1 MSRRAPR
8 AVTPTANARTRAPEI
23 RALSSIRGIPVLL
36 IVLFH
41 YHEWNGYPFE
51 FWYDAIVAKGYL
63 WVEFFFALS
72 GFILF
77 YVYGSQGGE
86 LLRARPLTRFL
97 VTRLSRIYPLQLA
110 TLLVILGIDVWDRT
124 AAPHRPGASIFDVA
138 GNPEMTVG
146 TFLSNLALIQAWNI
160 HDKLSWNSPAWF
172 VSVEAFLYLAFP
184 ALLALSGAR
193 FGGRTVVV
201 GAASAALLVILAVTS
216 GMGMDLTHR
225 NGVPRGLADFGIGLF
240 LGALFVEI
248 RRRGARWKPL
258 PSSVHTLVQVA
269 VVAEL
274 VAGFYSSGAPR
285 TKGDLMIVV
294 PMYLL
299 IFLLAFDR
307 GLIAEVL
314 RARWL
319 RKLGEWSFAIY
330 MVQFIVLILLPFA
343 GLRSMRWAEATLAVL
358 GAAVAGG
365 LAHRF
370 IERLVGE
377 LMRERLLSASA
388 ASVTTG
394 HAPSSGG
401 AASPLD
407 RRPAR
412 RR

>member
-1 MSRRAPR
+1 
-8 AVTPTANARTRAPEI
+8 VTPTTSPRTRAPEI
-23 RALSSIRGIPVLL
+23 RALSGIRVIPVLL

-51 FWYDAIVAKGYL
+51 FWYDAIAAKGYL

-77 YVYGSQGGE
+77 YVYGSQGTE

-97 VTRLSRIYPLQLA
+97 LARLSRIYPLQLA
-110 TLLVILGIDVWDRT
+110 TLLVILGMRVWDKT
-124 AAPHRPGASIFDVA
+124 AAPGGPGASIFDVA
-138 GNPEMTVG
+138 GNSTMTVA

-160 HDKLSWNSPAWF
+160 HNRLSWNSPAWF

-184 ALLALSGAR
+184 ALLALAGAR

-201 GAASAALLVILAVTS
+201 GAASAALLVTLAVTS
-216 GMGMDLTHR
+216 GMGIESHR
-225 NGVPRGLADFGIGLF
+225 NGVPRGLADFGVGLF

-285 TKGDLMIVV
+285 TKWDLMIVV

-307 GLIAEVL
+307 GLIAEAL
-314 RARWL
+314 HARWL

-343 GLRSMRWAEATLAVL
+343 GVRSMRWAEATLAVL
-358 GAAVAGG
+358 GAAVVGG

-370 IERLVGE
+370 I
-377 LMRERLLSASA
+377 
-388 ASVTTG
+388 
-394 HAPSSGG
+394 
-401 AASPLD
+401 
-407 RRPAR
+407 
-412 RR
+412 

>member
-1 MSRRAPR
+1 
-8 AVTPTANARTRAPEI
+8 VTPTASASTRAPEI
-23 RALSSIRGIPVLL
+23 RALSGIRVIPVLL

-51 FWYDAIVAKGYL
+51 FRYDAIVAKSYL

-77 YVYGSQGGE
+77 YVYGSQGAE
-86 LLRARPLTRFL
+86 LLRAKLLTRFL

-110 TLLVILGIDVWDRT
+110 TLLVVLGMLVWDRT
-124 AAPHRPGASIFDVA
+124 VAPGRPGASIFDVA

-146 TFLSNLALIQAWNI
+146 TFLSNLALVHAWNI
-160 HDKLSWNSPAWF
+160 HDKLTWNAPAWF

-184 ALLALSGAR
+184 ALLALAGAR
-193 FGGRTVVV
+193 FGGRTVAV
-201 GAASAALLVILAVTS
+201 GVASAALLVTLAVTS
-216 GMGMDLTHR
+216 GMGMDLAYR

-248 RRRGARWKPL
+248 RRRGARGKPL
-258 PSSVHTLVQVA
+258 PSSVHTLAQVA

-274 VAGFYSSGAPR
+274 VAGFYSSGIPR
-285 TKGDLMIVV
+285 TKWDLMIVV

-307 GLIAEVL
+307 GLIAGAL
-314 RARWL
+314 HARWL

-343 GLRSMRWAEATLAVL
+343 GLRSMRWVEATLAVL
-358 GAAVAGG
+358 GAAVARGRADAPEPAQTRGPMSGG
-365 LAHRF
+365 RLG
-370 IERLVGE
+370 ERDH
-377 LMRERLLSASA
+377 M
-388 ASVTTG
+388 
-394 HAPSSGG
+394 PSSGG
-401 AASPLD
+401 SLSPLD

>member
-1 MSRRAPR
+1 
-8 AVTPTANARTRAPEI
+8 
-23 RALSSIRGIPVLL
+23 
-36 IVLFH
+36 
-41 YHEWNGYPFE
+41 
-51 FWYDAIVAKGYL
+51 
-63 WVEFFFALS
+63 
-72 GFILF
+72 
-77 YVYGSQGGE
+77 
-86 LLRARPLTRFL
+86 
-97 VTRLSRIYPLQLA
+97 
-110 TLLVILGIDVWDRT
+110 
-124 AAPHRPGASIFDVA
+124 
-138 GNPEMTVG
+138 MTVG

-184 ALLALSGAR
+184 ALLALAGAR

-216 GMGMDLTHR
+216 GMGMDLAHR

-285 TKGDLMIVV
+285 TPRDLMIVV

-307 GLIAEVL
+307 GLIAEAL

-343 GLRSMRWAEATLAVL
+343 GLRSIRWAEATVAVL

-370 IERLVGE
+370 IERPVGE

-388 ASVTTG
+388 GSITTG

>member
-1 MSRRAPR
+1 M
-8 AVTPTANARTRAPEI
+8 
-23 RALSSIRGIPVLL
+23 
-36 IVLFH
+36 
-41 YHEWNGYPFE
+41 
-51 FWYDAIVAKGYL
+51 
-63 WVEFFFALS
+63 
-72 GFILF
+72 
-77 YVYGSQGGE
+77 
-86 LLRARPLTRFL
+86 
-97 VTRLSRIYPLQLA
+97 
-110 TLLVILGIDVWDRT
+110 
-124 AAPHRPGASIFDVA
+124 
-138 GNPEMTVG
+138 
-146 TFLSNLALIQAWNI
+146 
-160 HDKLSWNSPAWF
+160 
-172 VSVEAFLYLAFP
+172 
-184 ALLALSGAR
+184 
-193 FGGRTVVV
+193 V

-216 GMGMDLTHR
+216 GMGMDLAHR
-225 NGVPRGLADFGIGLF
+225 NGVPRGIADFGIGLF

-258 PSSVHTLVQVA
+258 SSSVHTLVQVA

-285 TKGDLMIVV
+285 TPRDLMIVV

-307 GLIAEVL
+307 GLIAEAL

-365 LAHRF
+365 VAHRF
-370 IERLVGE
+370 IERPVGE

>member
-1 MSRRAPR
+1 
-8 AVTPTANARTRAPEI
+8 VTRTASASTRAPEI
-23 RALSSIRGIPVLL
+23 CALSGIRVIPVLL

-41 YHEWNGYPFE
+41 YHEWYGYPFE
-51 FWYDAIVAKGYL
+51 FRYDAIVAKGYL

-77 YVYGSQGGE
+77 YVYGSQGAE
-86 LLRARPLTRFL
+86 PLRGKALTRFL

-110 TLLVILGIDVWDRT
+110 TLLVIVGMAFWDRME
-124 AAPHRPGASIFDVA
+124 APARTGASIFDVA

-146 TFLSNLALIQAWNI
+146 TFLTNLALIQAWNI
-160 HDKLSWNSPAWF
+160 HDKLSWNAPAWF

-184 ALLALSGAR
+184 VLLALAGAR
-193 FGGRTVVV
+193 FGGRTLAV
-201 GAASAALLVILAVTS
+201 GGASAALLVTLAVTS
-216 GMGMDLTHR
+216 GLGLDLAHH

-248 RRRGARWKPL
+248 RRRGARGKPL
-258 PSSVHTLVQVA
+258 PASVHTLAQVL

-274 VAGFYSSGAPR
+274 VAGFYSSGIPR

-307 GLIAEVL
+307 GLIAEAL
-314 RARWL
+314 HARWL

-330 MVQFIVLILLPFA
+330 MVQFIVLILLPFG

-370 IERLVGE
+370 IERPVGE
-377 LMRERLLSASA
+377 LMRERLLRLAS
-388 ASVTTG
+388 
-394 HAPSSGG
+394 
-401 AASPLD
+401 
-407 RRPAR
+407 RRSDGWRP
-412 RR
+412 